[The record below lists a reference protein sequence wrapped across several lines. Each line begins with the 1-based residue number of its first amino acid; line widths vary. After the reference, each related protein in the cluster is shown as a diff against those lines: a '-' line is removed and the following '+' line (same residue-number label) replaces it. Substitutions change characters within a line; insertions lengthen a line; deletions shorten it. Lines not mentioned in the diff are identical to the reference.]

1 MIIEIEG
8 NSSAFDRHQYKS
20 IYYIEIDNI
29 IMVEKRVLDT
39 IAGVNRYEY
48 SLHVGSKTISGIDPK
63 DAERVLSLKRAI
75 ERSKQI
81 DSILE

>member
-8 NSSAFDRHQYKS
+8 NSSGYDRQKS
-20 IYYIEIDNI
+20 IYYIEIDKI
-29 IMVEKRVLDT
+29 TMVEKRILDA
-39 IAGVNRYEY
+39 IAGRSRYAY
-48 SLHVGSKTISGIDPK
+48 SIHVGSKTINGIDEK

>member
-8 NSSAFDRHQYKS
+8 NSSNYDRQKS

-29 IMVEKRVLDT
+29 TMVEKRVLDT
-39 IAGVNRYEY
+39 IAGVNRHSY
-48 SLHVGSKTISGIDPK
+48 SLHVGSKTINGIDPK

-81 DSILE
+81 DSILDD

>member
-8 NSSAFDRHQYKS
+8 NSSNHDRQKS

-29 IMVEKRVLDT
+29 NMVEKRVLDT
-39 IAGVNRYEY
+39 IAGVNRYSY